1 MQNQEPKIEDIL
13 KMGTESD
20 PNYDEIMETFKLSC
34 PVKKINVD
42 FETPAAVAGMWLM
55 SSNEAINELKELADL
70 DSLNDNTFLFFTN
83 QHILELSNILN
94 GMIFLLEQREAANDD
109 TRIHAIKRLIDLCT
123 LPHMYKEYKLEIK
136 SITSM
141 ILSTGWC
148 EYRKATEK
156 IANIMEL
163 LPFISYKDIDDIAS
177 KAIKE
182 FKDAIGE
189 NENETGNIKSAESN
203 A

>member
-13 KMGTESD
+13 KMGTEND

-55 SSNEAINELKELADL
+55 SSNEAIDELKELANL
-70 DSLNDNTFLFFTN
+70 DNLNDSTFLFFTN

-109 TRIHAIKRLIDLCT
+109 TRIHAIERLINLCA

-156 IANIMEL
+156 IASIMEL

-189 NENETGNIKSAESN
+189 NENETGNTKSTESN